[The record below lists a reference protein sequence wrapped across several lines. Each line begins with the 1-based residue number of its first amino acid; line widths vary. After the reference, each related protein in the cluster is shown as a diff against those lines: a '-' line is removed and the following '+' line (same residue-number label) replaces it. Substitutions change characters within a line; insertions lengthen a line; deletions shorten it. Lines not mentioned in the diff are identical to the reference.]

1 MFNPNIGIVFDSLE
15 IYTNK
20 SSVLQVLPTSLDC
33 CPVLVFNTQLRLDL
47 DFNKFSKL

>member
-20 SSVLQVLPTSLDC
+20 SSVLQVLPTQPWLLSCFSFQDSTE
-33 CPVLVFNTQLRLDL
+33 VGFRL
-47 DFNKFSKL
+47 